1 MSSDLTPQ
9 PKWKR
14 RKATVLAW
22 WSRTQFRRAKAT
34 VAFAS
39 VVRRAVTLAVSVA
52 GAILVAYG
60 VWSIFEPVGYMVAGL
75 LLWGIQW
82 NYGNEEG
89 RR

>member
-1 MSSDLTPQ
+1 VSDLTPQ
-9 PKWKR
+9 SKWKR
-14 RKATVLAW
+14 RKAELLGW
-22 WSRTQFRRAKAT
+22 WSRTQFRRAKVAAT
-34 VAFAS
+34 VAS
-39 VVRRAVTLAVSVA
+39 VVQRVVTLAISLV

-60 VWSIFEPVGYMVAGL
+60 VWSIFEPLGYVTGGL